1 MKALSWA
8 VSFQIHLY
16 LFFLLF
22 SDSWVH
28 YMSAAHFFLY
38 LLQNEDIPSQVVNS
52 WDLRMSVSWLFEYIR
67 RNCHCSITSK
77 STGSMYLSFWERR
90 PLPDQKFMGKAR
102 DLKAIIDVGNRSF
115 LFSNWLCYFSFFLL
129 PVKLPISEVISS
141 SHFFIHLYKY
151 TFIVLFPSE
160 KSFRLLPNV
169 AISD

>member
-8 VSFQIHLY
+8 VSFQIHSY

-52 WDLRMSVSWLFEYIR
+52 WDLRMCVSWLFEYIR

-90 PLPDQKFMGKAR
+90 PLPDQKSMGKAR
-102 DLKAIIDVGNRSF
+102 DLKAIIDVWNRSF

-141 SHFFIHLYKY
+141 SHFLIHLHKY